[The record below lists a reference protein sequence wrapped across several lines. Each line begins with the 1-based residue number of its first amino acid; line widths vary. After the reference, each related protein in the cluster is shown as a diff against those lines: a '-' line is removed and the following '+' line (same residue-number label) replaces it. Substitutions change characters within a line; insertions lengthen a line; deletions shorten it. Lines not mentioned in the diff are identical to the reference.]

1 MTVIN
6 SVLLTSHRMSHTQE
20 IFVLDRAQASEVGD
34 GGATL
39 RAKLSPPLQ
48 LQKHKRHTVYLDQLS
63 AVNSF
68 NNVSAALENDTIA
81 LVRLDPTQWVYHAR
95 TTQSFTLEDTYGGVA
110 SASVAAGD
118 GTLEDLLTAINGDL
132 YPYSLSVVP
141 ASDGNHTWTLQ
152 DDKGG
157 DMTPYM
163 SPTPAQLN
171 STYVTIYSKPDPGDI
186 ITKTVPRGNYDLDSL
201 EAAINDI
208 TVPGTNS
215 FGVTLTL
222 NDSTQRLKVTP
233 AATNTMTVIWSQ
245 SSLFTSMLG
254 FDASGTTYLQA
265 NGSYATVPGIVTAPS
280 VENTGTAQFD
290 AFSTIQV
297 HTPLAR
303 SNGPSGKPD
312 TAIAQT
318 LVDVAAGRAFNYHPP
333 RSLEVPAAPGFST
346 DTIQVSL
353 RTPSG
358 KFVDTDENWSAVLVI
373 RTYD

>member
-1 MTVIN
+1 
-6 SVLLTSHRMSHTQE
+6 MSYTQE

-68 NNVSAALENDTIA
+68 NNVSEGLENNTVA
-81 LVRLDPTQWVYHAR
+81 LARLDPAQWVYHAR
-95 TTQSFTLEDTYGGVA
+95 TTQTFTIEDTYGGHSPPTPVE
-110 SASVAAGD
+110 SASVPIAD
-118 GTLEDLLTAINGDL
+118 GTLEQLINAINADFTS
-132 YPYSLSVVP
+132 YTLSVVP
-141 ASDGNHTWTLQ
+141 ASDGNHSWTLR
-152 DDKGG
+152 DGEG
-157 DMTPYM
+157 SDMTAYM
-163 SPTPAQLN
+163 NPTPAQLN
-171 STYVTIYSKPDPGDI
+171 SYISIYSKPNPGDI
-186 ITKTVPRGNYDLDSL
+186 IKRSVPRGNYDLDSL
-201 EAAINDI
+201 EAAINGI
-208 TVPGTNS
+208 AVPGNS
-215 FGVTLTL
+215 FDVTLTL
-222 NDSTQRLKVTP
+222 NDSTQRLKATP
-233 AATNTMTVIWSQ
+233 AATNTMTVLWSE
-245 SSLFTSMLG
+245 STVFTSMLG

-265 NGSYATVPGIVTAPS
+265 NASGATVPGIVTAPS

-318 LVDVAAGRAFNYHPP
+318 LVDVAAGHAFNYHPP

>member
-1 MTVIN
+1 M
-6 SVLLTSHRMSHTQE
+6 
-20 IFVLDRAQASEVGD
+20 LDRAQASEVGD

-48 LQKHKRHTVYLDQLS
+48 LQKHRRHTVYLDQLS

-68 NNVSAALENDTIA
+68 NNVSEGLENDTVA
-81 LVRLDPTQWVYHAR
+81 LARLDPAHWVYHAR
-95 TTQSFTLEDTYGGVA
+95 TTQTFTITDTYGGVE
-110 SASVAAGD
+110 SSFVPVAD
-118 GTLEDLLTAINGDL
+118 GTLEQLINAINGEFTSL
-132 YPYSLSVVP
+132 TLSVVP
-141 ASDGNHTWTLQ
+141 ASDGNHSWTLV
-152 DDKGG
+152 DKNNS
-157 DMTPYM
+157 DITAYMT
-163 SPTPAQLN
+163 PTPAQLN
-171 STYVTIYSKPDPGDI
+171 NTYITLYSKPDPGDV
-186 ITKTVPRGNYDLDSL
+186 ITRSVPRGNYDLDSL
-201 EAAINDI
+201 ETAINDI
-208 TVPGTNS
+208 TVPGSNS
-215 FGVTLTL
+215 FDITLSL
-222 NDSTQRLKVTP
+222 NDSTQRLKATP
-233 AATNTMTVIWSQ
+233 AATNTMTVLWSE
-245 SSLFTSMLG
+245 STLFTSMLG
-254 FDASGTTYLQA
+254 FDASGNTYLQA
-265 NGSYATVPGIVTAPS
+265 NASGATVPGIVTAPS

>member
-1 MTVIN
+1 
-6 SVLLTSHRMSHTQE
+6 MSYTQE

-81 LVRLDPTQWVYHAR
+81 LVRLDPSQWVYHAR
-95 TTQSFTLEDTYGGVA
+95 TTQSFTIEDTYGGVA
-110 SASVAAGD
+110 SAIVPVAD
-118 GTLEDLLTAINGDL
+118 GTLEDLIEAINDNL
-132 YPYSLSVVP
+132 YPFVLTVTP
-141 ASDGNHTWTLQ
+141 ASDGNHSWTLS
-152 DDKGG
+152 DDKGSN
-157 DMTPYM
+157 MTAYM

-171 STYVTIYSKPDPGDI
+171 STYVTIYSLPDPGDVI
-186 ITKTVPRGNYDLDSL
+186 KRSVPRGNYDLDSL
-201 EAAINDI
+201 ETAINDI
-208 TVPGTNS
+208 VVAGES
-215 FGVTLTL
+215 FDVTLTL

-233 AATNTMTVIWSQ
+233 AGANTMTVLWSD
-245 SSLFTSMLG
+245 SPLFTSMLG
-254 FDASGTTYLQA
+254 FDSAGSTYLQA
-265 NGSYATVPGIVTAPS
+265 NGSGATVPGIVTAPS

-358 KFVDTDENWSAVLVI
+358 KFVDTDENWSAVIVI